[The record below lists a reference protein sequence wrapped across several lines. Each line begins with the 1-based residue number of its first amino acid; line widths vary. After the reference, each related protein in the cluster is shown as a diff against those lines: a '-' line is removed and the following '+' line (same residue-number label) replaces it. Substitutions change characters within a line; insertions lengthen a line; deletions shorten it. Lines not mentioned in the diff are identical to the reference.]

1 MIIRSFG
8 HALPKRIVTNDEL
21 ARFLDT
27 SDEWIQ
33 SHTGIQSRRVLTGGE
48 TLSAL
53 GAQAAEMALER
64 AGMTAADIETVL
76 KIEYTIQA
84 NMIIITEN
92 RIALTSIENFSR
104 TLVKMISVSSAR
116 LLRVLRSSR
125 FLALP
130 AFF

>member
-1 MIIRSFG
+1 MR
-8 HALPKRIVTNDEL
+8 L
-21 ARFLDT
+21 
-27 SDEWIQ
+27 IQ
-33 SHTGIQSRRVLTGGE
+33 PSTGR
-48 TLSAL
+48 
-53 GAQAAEMALER
+53 
-64 AGMTAADIETVL
+64 TVL

-130 AFF
+130 AFFLFS